1 MKLNSLIKYNSLKVL
16 SLIGLLFITS
26 VLYFH
31 FIEWPFAIEVDKIA
45 ICHFDANFPL
55 CESHKVEFM
64 EIFTYGI
71 IILISFIT
79 FICFGIEF
87 LYRKYK
93 LKDNDIKSYPVFW
106 TIIFWIGIILALI
119 PFLFILWLLIFYK
132 P

>member
-1 MKLNSLIKYNSLKVL
+1 MKLNSLIRYNSLKAL
-16 SLIGLLFITS
+16 GLFGYTFVIFLYLCRQSILQIVQINPADTDVIFLNGAVFIATVYQAGILFT
-26 VLYFH
+26 
-31 FIEWPFAIEVDKIA
+31 
-45 ICHFDANFPL
+45 
-55 CESHKVEFM
+55 
-64 EIFTYGI
+64 
-71 IILISFIT
+71 SFI
-79 FICFGIEF
+79 FIIEF